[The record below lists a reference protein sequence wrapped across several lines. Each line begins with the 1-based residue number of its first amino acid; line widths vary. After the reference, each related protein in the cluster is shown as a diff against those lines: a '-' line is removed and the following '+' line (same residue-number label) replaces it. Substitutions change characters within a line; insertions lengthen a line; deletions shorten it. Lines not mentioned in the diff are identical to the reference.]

1 MAHPRDK
8 PSRRSTSGWH
18 TAVVTAARR
27 LVLLFVVVFGVAAAA
42 VATAGPSGTAAADV
56 AVALDGA
63 RAALGRHA
71 WPDVVDA
78 LEHALR
84 VARGEAPLVVRE
96 ARLVREPHA
105 GLGAWTAAPSA
116 GPDNAVVVD
125 GRTLRLYVEVD
136 NVVDAPLPDGRR
148 RLALGVRGRFALI
161 NDDGS
166 RDELGEKDLGR
177 QELSLWRTTGVH
189 SFGVDVALSDKAPPG
204 RYALTVVVTD
214 DVGHKSAE
222 RTVPFV
228 LR

>member
-1 MAHPRDK
+1 MTLP
-8 PSRRSTSGWH
+8 RRSLPAFVV
-18 TAVVTAARR
+18 AVVGA
-27 LVLLFVVVFGVAAAA
+27 FAA
-42 VATAGPSGTAAADV
+42 VAAAGPSGSAVGDVTAALEAARAGLGRRAWADV
-56 AVALDGA
+56 A
-63 RAALGRHA
+63 
-71 WPDVVDA
+71 DA
-78 LEHALR
+78 LERALR
-84 VARGEAPLVVRE
+84 VARGEAPLVLRE

-105 GLGAWTAAPSA
+105 GLGAWTAAPTA
-116 GPDNAVVVD
+116 GGDGAAVVE

-166 RDELGEKDLGR
+166 REELGEKDLGR

-204 RYALTVVVTD
+204 RYALTVVVGD
-214 DVGHKSAE
+214 EVGHKSAE
-222 RTVPFV
+222 RSLPFV

>member
-1 MAHPRDK
+1 M
-8 PSRRSTSGWH
+8 RSS
-18 TAVVTAARR
+18 
-27 LVLLFVVVFGVAAAA
+27 FFSVVVVAVLVGALLLAA
-42 VATAGPSGTAAADV
+42 VAVAGPSGTATADV
-56 AVALDGA
+56 GGALDGA
-63 RAALGRHA
+63 RAALLRHA

-78 LEHALR
+78 LERALR
-84 VARGEAPLVVRE
+84 VARGEAPLVLRE

-105 GLGAWTAAPSA
+105 GLGAWNAAPAA
-116 GPDNAVVVD
+116 GRDGAAVVD

-148 RLALGVRGRFALI
+148 RLALGVRGRFALE
-161 NDDGS
+161 NDDGP
-166 RDELGEKDLGR
+166 REELGEKDLGR

-204 RYALTVVVTD
+204 RYSLTVIVTD

-222 RTVPFV
+222 RTLPFV